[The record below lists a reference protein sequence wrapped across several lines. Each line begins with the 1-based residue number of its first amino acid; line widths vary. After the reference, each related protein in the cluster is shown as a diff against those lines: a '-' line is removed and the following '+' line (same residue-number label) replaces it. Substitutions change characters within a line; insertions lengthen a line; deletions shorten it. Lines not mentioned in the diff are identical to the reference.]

1 MIPGFILIILG
12 VLLAV
17 ATLGLVHQITLFGNT
32 CFYIGEM
39 NAQSQCIEPVIYY
52 GALGAAAVLVLV
64 GVILMV
70 RPKAGTPTA

>member
-1 MIPGFILIILG
+1 MIPGFILIVLG
-12 VLLAV
+12 VAV
-17 ATLGLVHQITLFGNT
+17 LGLVHQFNVFGSV
-32 CFYIGEM
+32 CFYLGEAM
-39 NAQSQCIEPVIYY
+39 PSPQDCINPTLYY